1 MNKRRMIILLTT
13 CAMAVGPSFA
23 ARAGVIITQQFK
35 HTDSHKVEKTTT
47 YIDGNR
53 MAARSD
59 DGTGMIFD
67 GGRQVTWNYDKRHKI
82 YTKMTAAEAKAM
94 VAHSKAVAAKMMRDE
109 LKHMSPK
116 MRKLVE
122 AEMLKQKKGPTYKRV
137 GAPRKVGQWRCTP
150 VAKFSSDGEKQD
162 TMCVA
167 SFKELGIS
175 AEDQAVFKALNK
187 FMAGMDCDSC
197 TSSGPLSGRAERQL
211 GFRGLP
217 VEERDP
223 AFGVTTVT
231 SIRHGTVP
239 SGAFKLPQGLKQRSL
254 SGR

>member
-1 MNKRRMIILLTT
+1 MNNRPIIVLLAAG
-13 CAMAVGPSFA
+13 AMAAASPFA

-35 HTDSHKVEKTTT
+35 HTDTHKVEKTTT

-67 GGRQVTWNYDKRHKI
+67 GDRQVTWSYDTRHKM

-94 VAHSKAVAAKMMRDE
+94 VAHSKAVADKMMRDE

-122 AEMLKQKKGPTYKRV
+122 AEMLKSKKGPTYKRV

-167 SFKELGIS
+167 SFEELGIT
-175 AEDQAVFKALNK
+175 AGDQAVFKALNR
-187 FMAGMDCDSC
+187 FMEGMDCDSC
-197 TSSGPLSGRAERQL
+197 SSSGPLSGRAERQL
-211 GFRGLP
+211 GFRGMP

-231 SIRHGTVP
+231 SIRHGSVP
-239 SGAFKLPQGLKQRSL
+239 ASVFQLPKGLKQRSL